1 MWPNPLQYFLVPD
14 IEVEVEDQDIENRES
29 GESEEEEEL
38 LRVCPEHPLRAHGG
52 KLYWAEYTKQP
63 TNFCLRLLHFLF
75 LFQQTIHQITCK
87 TDWIRPLHLFI
98 GLSTPNKF
106 IYSIFRDV
114 MFVLHKHTNYFTIP
128 FGDDKIKTKSKLN
141 NNI

>member
-52 KLYWAEYTKQP
+52 KLY
-63 TNFCLRLLHFLF
+63 
-75 LFQQTIHQITCK
+75 
-87 TDWIRPLHLFI
+87 
-98 GLSTPNKF
+98 
-106 IYSIFRDV
+106 
-114 MFVLHKHTNYFTIP
+114 
-128 FGDDKIKTKSKLN
+128 
-141 NNI
+141 